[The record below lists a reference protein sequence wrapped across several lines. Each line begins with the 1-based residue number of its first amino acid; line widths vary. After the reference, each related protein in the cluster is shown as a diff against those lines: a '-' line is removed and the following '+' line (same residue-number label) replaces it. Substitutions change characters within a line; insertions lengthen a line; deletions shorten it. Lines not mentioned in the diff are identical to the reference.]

1 MHLAMPPRK
10 TSRPPAYDARNQGR
24 IPIPPALKNLL
35 RSRAGRLLAGGILG
49 FFVLVWMLSGSG
61 GTTTRKGTKVGGW
74 TTANIPKPKIGSGP
88 PVVIVTVVDPKMDP
102 TWTAKIKKNREV
114 YAKKHGMLHASGQ
127 VTAKIG
133 RILTSIRLSHLL
145 PNQQS
150 VPYRQLPS
158 DLVSRACGP
167 PCHDTLPHLHV
178 HVVS

>member
-1 MHLAMPPRK
+1 MPPRK
-10 TSRPPAYDARNQGR
+10 TSRPPAYDARSQGG

-61 GTTTRKGTKVGGW
+61 GSTTRKGTKVGGW

-102 TWTAKIKKNREV
+102 TWTAKIKKNREA

-127 VTAKIG
+127 VASNI
-133 RILTSIRLSHLL
+133 RQILTSIRLPNLL

-150 VPYRQLPS
+150 VPYRQLS
-158 DLVSRACGP
+158 SHLVSRACSA
-167 PCHDTLPHLHV
+167 PCHDTLSHLYV
-178 HVVS
+178 CVVS